1 MAQHTIDSMT
11 TEAVPNVAWPQQ
23 GIQPLVFSA
32 MLSALA
38 VAFLLDLVTG
48 SVRIPLDQIIV
59 ILTGG
64 EPLRATWV
72 DIVVL
77 FRLPK
82 AITAAL
88 AGAALGVAG
97 LHMQTLFRNP
107 LADPFVLGISSGASL
122 GVALVVLGTASIAST
137 AAFLSG
143 LGFFGNVSVLVA
155 ASLGAASVMLI
166 IVLAAQRVP
175 TMTLLI
181 LGVMVGYSVSAFV
194 SLLLYFSV
202 PEQIQVYIAWTFG
215 TFGSTSWSEL
225 ALLAP
230 VLGIALVASYL
241 MVKPLNALL
250 LGENYARSM
259 GLPIKRVRFWLIA
272 ISSVLAGAVT
282 AFCGPIGF
290 LGIAVPHLC
299 RSLLGTSDHRQ
310 LVPATIC
317 VGATLALMLDL
328 IAQVPGLD
336 LVLPLN
342 AVAALVGA
350 PVVIWVILQRR
361 RNQQTLAI

>member
-1 MAQHTIDSMT
+1 MAEGVFPTK
-11 TEAVPNVAWPQQ
+11 EALPTQVWPRQ
-23 GIQPLVFSA
+23 GVRPLIVVG
-32 MLSALA
+32 MLASLLG
-38 VAFLLDLVTG
+38 AFLLDLMTG
-48 SVRIPLDQIIV
+48 SVAIPANQIIL
-59 ILTGG
+59 ILTGN
-64 EPLRATWV
+64 EPVRATWT
-72 DIVVL
+72 DIVLL

-82 AITAAL
+82 AITAAC

-122 GVALVVLGTASIAST
+122 GVALVVLGTASMAST
-137 AAFLSG
+137 AAYLSG
-143 LGFFGNVSVLVA
+143 LGFIGNIGVLVA
-155 ASLGAASVMLI
+155 ASLGAGAVMLLI
-166 IVLAAQRVP
+166 MLASQRVP

-181 LGVMVGYSVSAFV
+181 LGVMVGYAVSAFV

-215 TFGSTSWSEL
+215 TFGSTSWEEL
-225 ALLAP
+225 AILVP
-230 VLGIALVASYL
+230 VIGVALGASYL

-272 ISSVLAGAVT
+272 IASVLAGAIT

-299 RSLLGTSDHRQ
+299 RALLRTSDHKV
-310 LVPATIC
+310 LVPATIS
-317 VGATLALMLDL
+317 VGATLALLLDL
-328 IAQVPGLD
+328 IAQVPGSD
-336 LVLPLN
+336 LILPLN

-350 PVVIWVILQRR
+350 PMVIWVILQRR
-361 RNQQTLAI
+361 KKRGVISA